1 MSTNRR
7 KVGFNITRRDAMKG
21 GMGTATIAAL
31 GTGAALPVLAPT
43 PARGQIAAEY
53 QANYPARYMG
63 ADARLVKAPNGGV
76 VYDKALEAASRVW
89 FTSPVVEK
97 ITDGIW
103 VIGGHSIVNCIVL
116 DAPQGLIVYDTGDF
130 GEEGKHFR
138 SVIEKEISKKPI
150 MAIIYSHSHYA
161 LGGGN
166 MVDNPK
172 STMVLGHPKL
182 NGTVQ
187 ANLQGGGAPSA
198 IPEIGPALTA
208 RAAIQFSNFL
218 PTEGEDA
225 TLAVKLQVKAPAFL
239 PVNRPVNDGEIVDVA
254 GVKLQF
260 FTKYISDD
268 YCTTVWWPE
277 KKAVLN
283 NFFWPGTPN
292 LYSLRGAVYRDPQVW
307 RDGLKVLRDLQ
318 PEYLLNTHARPISG
332 AKQVAEAITN
342 YSDLISLTYDQTLR
356 GILKGL
362 GPDDLRYFIYKPA
375 HLADAFYNAEV
386 YGETPWFP
394 PAVFYYQMG
403 WFDRDVT
410 QLFKLPPKDEA
421 TRLVALMGGQ
431 DKVIAASRAALDKK
445 EYAWAAQLVNYV
457 YKLDPDSKQVRQ
469 IKADALRKMGQLA
482 VGSIGRSFLLSEARA
497 LEGKE
502 SIPKL
507 VPPNLAVIAASPATF
522 VQYHRVRIDPR
533 KAETTDNVI
542 AFAFGDKTVGLHV
555 RRGVAEF
562 LPEPDKYERKADV
575 RLAMDGAT
583 WAKLYLNQA
592 DLKSLVDSGAAKV
605 TSGTLAEASALLDL
619 FDKFDPAMNVTVQH
633 LHLHD

>member
-1 MSTNRR
+1 MKRQNNGTMD
-7 KVGFNITRRDAMKG
+7 RRDVLLG
-21 GMGTATIAAL
+21 GTTLAAATAI
-31 GTGAALPVLAPT
+31 GTGAPLQVAQAQT
-43 PARGQIAAEY
+43 EAEY
-53 QANYPARYMG
+53 QVNYPARYMG

-76 VYDKALEAASRVW
+76 VYDKALEATNRNW

-97 ITDGIW
+97 ITDGVW

-116 DAPQGLIVYDTGDF
+116 DAPRGLIVYDTGDY
-130 GEEGKHFR
+130 GEEGTHFR
-138 SVIEKEISKKPI
+138 SVIEREISKKPI
-150 MAIIYSHSHYA
+150 KAIIYSHSHYA

-166 MVDNPK
+166 MVDDPK

-182 NGTVQ
+182 NETVQ

-198 IPEIGPALTA
+198 IPEIGPVLTA
-208 RAAIQFSNFL
+208 RTLIQFSNYL

-225 TLAVKLQVKAPAFL
+225 TLAAKAQVRTPAFL
-239 PVNRPVNDGEIVDVA
+239 PVNRPVEDRETIDVA
-254 GVKLQF
+254 GVTLQF
-260 FTKYISDD
+260 FTKYIADD

-277 KKAVLN
+277 KRAVLN

-292 LYSLRGAVYRDPQVW
+292 LYTLRGAVYRDPQVW
-307 RDGLKVLRDLQ
+307 RDGLKVLRDLK
-318 PEYLLNTHARPISG
+318 PEYLLNTHARPITG
-332 AKQVAEAITN
+332 ARQVAEALTN

-362 GPDDLRYFIYKPA
+362 GPDDLRYFVYKPA
-375 HLADAFYNAEV
+375 HLADPYYNAEV
-386 YGETPWFP
+386 YGETPWYP
-394 PAVFYYQMG
+394 QAVFYYQMG

-421 TRLVALMGGQ
+421 GRLVALMGGQ
-431 DKVIAASRAALDKK
+431 DKVIAAAREALDKK

-457 YKLDPDSKQVRQ
+457 YKLDPDNKQVRQ

-507 VPPNLAVIAASPATF
+507 VPPSPAVIAASPATF

-533 KAETTDNVI
+533 KAEKTDSVI
-542 AFAFGDKTVGLHV
+542 AFAFGDRTVGLHV
-555 RRGVAEF
+555 RRGVVEF
-562 LPEPDKYERKADV
+562 LPDPDKHERKADV
-575 RLAMDGAT
+575 ALAMDGAT

-592 DLKSLVDSGAAKV
+592 DLKSLVESGAARV
-605 TSGTLAEASALLDL
+605 TSGTLSQASALLDL
-619 FDKFDPAMNVTVQH
+619 FDTFDPAMNVTVRPPT
-633 LHLHD
+633 LHD

>member
-1 MSTNRR
+1 MRHPIWALCILCTRTLNRNR
-7 KVGFNITRRDAMKG
+7 LPSG
-21 GMGTATIAAL
+21 
-31 GTGAALPVLAPT
+31 PVLSSAFT
-43 PARGQIAAEY
+43 DAIA
-53 QANYPARYMG
+53 
-63 ADARLVKAPNGGV
+63 
-76 VYDKALEAASRVW
+76 S
-89 FTSPVVEK
+89 
-97 ITDGIW
+97 
-103 VIGGHSIVNCIVL
+103 
-116 DAPQGLIVYDTGDF
+116 
-130 GEEGKHFR
+130 
-138 SVIEKEISKKPI
+138 
-150 MAIIYSHSHYA
+150 
-161 LGGGN
+161 
-166 MVDNPK
+166 
-172 STMVLGHPKL
+172 
-182 NGTVQ
+182 
-187 ANLQGGGAPSA
+187 
-198 IPEIGPALTA
+198 
-208 RAAIQFSNFL
+208 
-218 PTEGEDA
+218 
-225 TLAVKLQVKAPAFL
+225 
-239 PVNRPVNDGEIVDVA
+239 
-254 GVKLQF
+254 VKLQF